1 MVQFLRLEKNAQIVP
16 FGLVE
21 LSAQGWEQVSPQYA
35 STEGHCQGGE
45 QDHFNLDLERVA
57 RVSDSVRAPPCL
69 RS

>member
-35 STEGHCQGGE
+35 STGGHCQGGE
-45 QDHFNLDLERVA
+45 QDYFNLDLMECLG
-57 RVSDSVRAPPCL
+57 VSSLLCAPL
-69 RS
+69 R